1 MASKVQSSD
10 PGPGEHPEP
19 PTELGDLVFPLANF
33 DSSLF
38 RCHQKIHNPLFFSDG
53 DAYRFNAP
61 AQQFGTCYFA
71 PTVQCCFL
79 ETYRHDTASASEIT
93 KTELE
98 KRLLATIQII
108 APPLILIDISGPGLA
123 QIGADA
129 RLTTGNYRIAQRWS
143 LFFWNNSQADGLLY
157 RSRIDPDLRSIAL
170 YERASKK
177 LKHTGS
183 NSFLSSEL
191 IDAFNGILTTYNIEY
206 IDDTEPFDPNA

>member
-1 MASKVQSSD
+1 MASKVQSNE

-19 PTELGDLVFPLANF
+19 PKGLGDLTFTLANF
-33 DSSLF
+33 EDALF
-38 RCHQKIHNPLFFSDG
+38 RSHRKEHSPLFFSTG
-53 DAYRFNAP
+53 DDYRFNAP
-61 AQQFGTCYFA
+61 AKEFGTCYFA

-98 KRLLATIQII
+98 RRRLATIEII
-108 APPLILIDISGPGLA
+108 SPSLRLIDLTGPGLA

-143 LFFWNNSQADGLLY
+143 LFFWRNSDADGLVY
-157 RSRIDPDLRSIAL
+157 RSRIDPNLNSIAL

-177 LKHTGS
+177 LKHLES
-183 NSFLSSEL
+183 DSFLSPKL
-191 IDAFNGILTTYNIEY
+191 IDTFRGILSTYNISY
-206 IDDTEPFDPNA
+206 IDDTEPFDPTA